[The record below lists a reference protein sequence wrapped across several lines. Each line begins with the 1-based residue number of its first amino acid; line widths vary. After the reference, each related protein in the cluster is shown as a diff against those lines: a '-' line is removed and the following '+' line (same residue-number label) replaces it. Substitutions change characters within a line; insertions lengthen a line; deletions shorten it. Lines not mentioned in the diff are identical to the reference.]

1 VENDHELQAL
11 KDLDSRELLRFP
23 VVTFT
28 RGRYMTAVTQLR
40 QVADIQTFYFQKV
53 NLSFTDILVT

>member
-1 VENDHELQAL
+1 VENDHELQAV

-23 VVTFT
+23 VATFT

-40 QVADIQTFYFQKV
+40 QMADIHTFYIQNV
-53 NLSFTDILVT
+53 NLSVTDILGT